1 MFAALTIILAA
12 CLGLL
17 TILLPWW
24 AVLAFTGVA
33 VVIMLFVS
41 QPQGPASRR
50 NGTLFLAGCFAL
62 LPMTGVAAI
71 SVFSV
76 AHVAAAATLLV
87 FLLRRPPPSV
97 EAPILR
103 SSCAWAAIC
112 LFVGASIAAYWND
125 ETESVVEI
133 GGLFVSAILPM
144 LALRHFRP
152 SWGEALLMAKGWLLG
167 AMVSGFTGLL
177 WARFP
182 SGRAAGLS
190 AHPNQL
196 AMTSAMA
203 LPLIWG
209 IYKSGRMTRLQ
220 AAVAAALSLSY
231 VWTSGSRSGLL
242 AVLLGGGLILWRSL
256 GLFKAAVVSALGAAA
271 AYLVVTVSGVSLVKG
286 SSALA
291 RLLDDSATQNSNEK
305 RLRLMQA
312 GVDRVDSVG
321 TGLLGA
327 GWIREN
333 QPHNLFLL
341 AWGGAGVIGVIG
353 LLVLFYRAFSTA
365 LRFNKPEFDWAL
377 GVTAAVFLTATLVN
391 NALHAPF
398 AWVFFLLLDFQWR
411 SGSGVRGLGRTRKG
425 TAPPLTP
432 ALTQS
437 GQPTRVVSA
446 GTSQTG
452 YGGAGSAVTRR

>member
-1 MFAALTIILAA
+1 VFAALTIVLAA

-24 AVLAFTGVA
+24 VVLACTAAVVA
-33 VVIMLFVS
+33 VILMVS
-41 QPQGPASRR
+41 QPQGPPSRR
-50 NGTLFLAGCFAL
+50 TGTLFLTGCFTL
-62 LPMTGVAAI
+62 LPMTGPQAV

-76 AHVAAAATLLV
+76 AHVAAAATLFV
-87 FLLRRPPPSV
+87 FLLRRPPPSL
-97 EAPILR
+97 ESPILR
-103 SSCAWAAIC
+103 SSCAWAAVA
-112 LFVGASIAAYWND
+112 LLVGATIAAYWND
-125 ETESVVEI
+125 ATESVVEI
-133 GGLFVSAILPM
+133 GGLLVAAVLPM

-152 SWGEALLMAKGWLLG
+152 TRDETLLLVKGWLVG
-167 AMVSGFTGLL
+167 ALVSGFTGLL

-209 IYKSGRMTRLQ
+209 LYKCGRLSRLQ
-220 AAVAAALSLSY
+220 AGIAAALSMAY

-242 AVLLGGGLILWRSL
+242 AIMLGAALILWRSL
-256 GLFKAAVVSALGAAA
+256 GLFRAAVVSLVGAAA
-271 AYLVVTVSGVSLVKG
+271 AYLVVTVSGVQLVRG
-286 SSALA
+286 SSAVA

-312 GVDRVDSVG
+312 GVDRVDSLG

-333 QPHNLFLL
+333 QPHNLILL
-341 AWGGAGVIGVIG
+341 AWGGAGVIGVVG

-365 LRFNKPEFDWAL
+365 LLKSRPELDWAL
-377 GVTAAVFLTATLVN
+377 GVTGAVFLTATLVN

-398 AWVFFLLLDFQWR
+398 AWVIFILMDFRWR
-411 SGSGVRGLGRTRKG
+411 SGLAVRTPRPQHALEGDERTEERTVYGR
-425 TAPPLTP
+425 AD
-432 ALTQS
+432 
-437 GQPTRVVSA
+437 SA
-446 GTSQTG
+446 M
-452 YGGAGSAVTRR
+452 ARR